1 MEALSVVDLTNRE
14 QLNKKSGK
22 ESREERVQRRELIS
36 KLVSKRCF
44 RDKIWRQNSLELA
57 GSPDR
62 RNSRLAA
69 REIRHAIVGWKGK
82 EKGRWSEAGKEKT
95 ASKRGK
101 S

>member
-44 RDKIWRQNSLELA
+44 RDKIWRQNSLENWQGA
-57 GSPDR
+57 PIG
-62 RNSRLAA
+62 
-69 REIRHAIVGWKGK
+69 EILGLQRAKFVT
-82 EKGRWSEAGKEKT
+82 R
-95 ASKRGK
+95 
-101 S
+101 